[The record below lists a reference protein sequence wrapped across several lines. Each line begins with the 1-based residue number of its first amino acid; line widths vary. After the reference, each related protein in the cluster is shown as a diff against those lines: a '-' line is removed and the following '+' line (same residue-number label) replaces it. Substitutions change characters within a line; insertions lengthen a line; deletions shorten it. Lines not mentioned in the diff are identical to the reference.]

1 MATID
6 ENLRRVPPQ
15 SLEAEE
21 SVLGAVMLDNTVVDR
36 VVEML
41 RPEDFYR
48 GAHRKL
54 FRAMV
59 ELNGRSEPI
68 DLITLSETL
77 KARGDLAEVGG
88 GAYLAELTER
98 VPTAANAVHYAK
110 IVRERSILRGLI
122 EASTEIAMR
131 GYQARDNV
139 DELLDHAEQLIFGIQ
154 ERKVKQ
160 AFAKLSEVLVESIKT
175 IERLYEQKQAV
186 TGVPT
191 GFADLDALT
200 AGLQPSDLIIVAG
213 RPSMG
218 KCLTADAEIVLADGS
233 VRTIE
238 EIVAARSARLLT
250 LTDRW
255 RLTLAEPSAFVDD
268 GHKPVFEVTTRLGR
282 KIRTTLPH
290 PFLTVDGWK
299 PLSELQPGD
308 RVAVP
313 RRIDIFGEGSLG
325 ESRVKVLAYLLGDGT
340 LTGPCPRFTNG
351 DPRLRAEFREAVC
364 DLGGLAVREDVS
376 AARTTTVRVSSD
388 RMEVARCRRR
398 FGATVQRQLAARCLP
413 ARQLAAQLGVTP
425 ASVTNWCQG
434 RTVPARP
441 VFQGLCVALDLS
453 AEEVAPAGLSSL
465 RGSEG
470 NALARWLASL
480 GLRGKTARAKFIPDV
495 VFTLRREELA
505 CFLNRVFATDGWATV
520 LTSGQAQLGF
530 CSASERM
537 AHQVQHL
544 LLRFGVIA
552 SLRRRLV
559 KYGGGRRPAFQLDI
573 TDAESIR
580 IFSEEIGIFGKEAA
594 LAKVN
599 TALARKRYQT
609 NRDLIPAAVWRQID
623 AARQGAPWRSIG
635 GRMGLTDCSNL
646 HVGRRALSRRRLAAF
661 ARALGDARL
670 GDLASSDVYWDEIV
684 SIEPAGVQ
692 RVYDLTVPE
701 THNFVANDVCVHN
714 TAFCLNIAEHAALR
728 SDVGVAIFSLE
739 MAKEQLAMRMLCSEA
754 RVDLARVR
762 TGHLSDREFPKLA
775 MAAGR
780 LGDAPIYIDDTP
792 ALSVLELRAKARR
805 LKRDAGAKLGLVIVD
820 YIQLMRS
827 SEGRD
832 NREQEISEISRSL
845 KALAKELGVPVLAL
859 SQLNRQVES
868 RTPPV
873 PRLADLRESG
883 AIEQDA
889 DVICFLYRDEYY
901 NPEDS
906 EKQGVAEVHIAK
918 QRNGPIGKIELTFL
932 KEYTRFENREVARE
946 PETDGGTGSALH

>member
-1 MATID
+1 MANID

-364 DLGGLAVREDVS
+364 DLGELAVREDVS

-480 GLRGKTARAKFIPDV
+480 GLHGKTARAKFIPDV

-559 KYGGGRRPAFQLDI
+559 EYGGGRRPAFQLDI

-599 TALARKRYQT
+599 TALARERYQT

-635 GRMGLTDCSNL
+635 GRMGLTDSSNL

-661 ARALGDARL
+661 ARAHRPSLR
-670 GDLASSDVYWDEIV
+670 
-684 SIEPAGVQ
+684 P
-692 RVYDLTVPE
+692 RVPE
-701 THNFVANDVCVHN
+701 AGHGGRAARRRAHLHRRHAGALGPRAARQGAAAEARCRCEARARDRRLHPAHAVERGQGQPRAGDIRDIPLAQGARQRARRPGAGALAAEPPGREPYAARAAARGSSRIRRDRAGRARHLLPLPRRVLQPRGHREAGRRRGPHRQAAERPRRQDRADLPEGVHALREPRGGARARDGRRHGLGVA
-714 TAFCLNIAEHAALR
+714 LAALTR
-728 SDVGVAIFSLE
+728 DG
-739 MAKEQLAMRMLCSEA
+739 
-754 RVDLARVR
+754 
-762 TGHLSDREFPKLA
+762 G
-775 MAAGR
+775 AGR
-780 LGDAPIYIDDTP
+780 REHPLRFDSAP
-792 ALSVLELRAKARR
+792 
-805 LKRDAGAKLGLVIVD
+805 
-820 YIQLMRS
+820 
-827 SEGRD
+827 
-832 NREQEISEISRSL
+832 
-845 KALAKELGVPVLAL
+845 
-859 SQLNRQVES
+859 LNRV
-868 RTPPV
+868 
-873 PRLADLRESG
+873 LRSAAACG
-883 AIEQDA
+883 A
-889 DVICFLYRDEYY
+889 
-901 NPEDS
+901 S
-906 EKQGVAEVHIAK
+906 
-918 QRNGPIGKIELTFL
+918 
-932 KEYTRFENREVARE
+932 
-946 PETDGGTGSALH
+946 

>member
-98 VPTAANAVHYAK
+98 VPTAAKAVHYAK

-200 AGLQPSDLIIVAG
+200 AGLQPSDLIVVAG

-218 KCLTADAEIVLADGS
+218 KCLAADAEIVLADGS

-238 EIVAARSARLLT
+238 EIVQARSARLLT

-255 RLTLAEPSAFVDD
+255 RLVLAEPAAFVDD
-268 GHKPVFEVTTRLGR
+268 GFKPVFEVTTRLGR
-282 KIRTTLPH
+282 RVRTTLSH

-299 PLSELQPGD
+299 PLGELRAGD
-308 RVAVP
+308 HVAIP
-313 RRIDIFGEGSLG
+313 RRIDAAGEGSLG
-325 ESRVKVLAYLLGDGT
+325 EERVKILAYLLGDGT
-340 LTGPCPRFTNG
+340 LTGPCPGFTNS
-351 DPRLRAEFREAVC
+351 DPGLRADFRDAVARF
-364 DLGGLAVREDVS
+364 GGLATREDTS
-376 AARTTTVRVSSD
+376 GGRAPTVVVSSD
-388 RMEVARCRRR
+388 RREIAERRAR
-398 FGATVQRQLAARCLP
+398 FGAELRRNLAASRRS
-413 ARQLAAQLGVTP
+413 ARDVAARVGVTP
-425 ASVTNWCQG
+425 GAVTYWCAGQAAP
-434 RTVPARP
+434 RPAAFRN
-441 VFQGLCVALDLS
+441 LCVELDLD
-453 AEEVAPAGLSSL
+453 EEELTPGGLPAM
-465 RGSEG
+465 RKSER
-470 NALARWLASL
+470 NRLTRWLESL
-480 GLRGKTARAKFIPDV
+480 GLWGKTACEKFIPEPI
-495 VFTLRREELA
+495 FTLRRDELA
-505 CFLNRVFATDGWATV
+505 CFLNRLFATDGWATV
-520 LTSGQAQLGF
+520 LASGQAQLGF
-530 CSASERM
+530 CSTSERM
-537 AHQVQHL
+537 ARQVQHL

-552 SLRRRLV
+552 SLRERRV
-559 KYGGGRRPAFQLDI
+559 RYRGGIRLAFQVDI

-580 IFSEEIGIFGKEAA
+580 TFIDKIGIYGKEAA
-594 LAKVN
+594 LERVQAALRAKQY
-599 TALARKRYQT
+599 RT
-609 NRDLIPAAVWRQID
+609 NRDLIPVGVWQQID
-623 AARQGAPWRSIG
+623 AARQGASWRSVG
-635 GRMGLTDCSNL
+635 TRMGIGDASNL
-646 HVGRRALSRRRLAAF
+646 HVGRRALSRRRLGAMAED
-661 ARALGDARL
+661 LGDQRL
-670 GDLASSDVYWDEIV
+670 QVIAISDVYWDEVV
-684 SIEPAGVQ
+684 SIEPMGERQ
-692 RVYDLTVPE
+692 VYDLTIPE

-714 TAFCLNIAEHAALR
+714 TALCLNIAEHAALR
-728 SDVGVAIFSLE
+728 ADVGVAVFSLE
-739 MAKEQLAMRMLCSEA
+739 MSKEQLALRMLCSES
-754 RVDLARVR
+754 RVDLKRVR

-780 LGDAPIYIDDTP
+780 LADAPIFIDDTP
-792 ALSVLELRAKARR
+792 ALSILELRAKARR
-805 LKRDAGAKLGLVIVD
+805 LKRDPSTKLGLIIVD
-820 YIQLMRS
+820 YLQLMRS
-827 SEGRD
+827 TEGKD
-832 NREQEISEISRSL
+832 SREQEISEISRSL
-845 KALAKELGVPVLAL
+845 KALAKELNVPVIAL

-868 RTPPV
+868 RNPPK

-889 DVICFLYRDEYY
+889 DVIAFIYREEVYV
-901 NPEDS
+901 EDTD
-906 EKQGVAEVHIAK
+906 KKGLAEIIVAK
-918 QRNGPIGKIELTFL
+918 QRNGPVDSVELTFL
-932 KEYTRFENREVARE
+932 AEFTRFENRELA
-946 PETDGGTGSALH
+946 PEEGAA